1 MREQACITRPRWHF
15 APQKGWINDP
25 NGLVW
30 FHGKYH
36 LYFQCNPHSNQW
48 DKMHWGHAVS
58 QDLIHW
64 EECQPVLFPEEIYE
78 NDQRG
83 GCFSGSVIEHEGRLY
98 AFYTAVVRDAESGL
112 IRSQQCL
119 AWSDD
124 GYQFKK
130 YQKNP
135 IIPES
140 PSGSSDFRDPKV
152 IFHKDR
158 WQMLVGG
165 TSGSASDMTSHGR
178 IYLYHSKDL
187 THWEYDGI
195 LYEGEDGEGTMFEC
209 PDLFELDGKWI
220 ITASPMNRTDFLP
233 TVYMVG
239 ALSFKNCLFC
249 KEGSGTLDFGPHY
262 YASQTYHDRYGHLLS
277 IAWLGGWEWMPW
289 IEDHGPSETE
299 GYRGLMSCP
308 RLLSIRK
315 DGRLEMKPIRPIEM
329 TGDLCVRKIP
339 MNGSLEIASA
349 NTGKQS
355 LYLHGQISRKKSVR
369 SISFTFR
376 DDGGHM
382 ISLTLDFLFGNIIR
396 DYHRADPWSRSG
408 VKIYQA
414 EIEGKEEIP
423 FDIIYDGNA
432 LEICLFEGD
441 YHVTSMLYPT
451 KSNLRISL
459 ESKGGGCSLSWE
471 EAREPGREVQK
482 SG

>member
-98 AFYTAVVRDAESGL
+98 AFYTAVARDAESGL

-178 IYLYHSKDL
+178 IYLYHSKNL

-239 ALSFKNCLFC
+239 ALSF
-249 KEGSGTLDFGPHY
+249 
-262 YASQTYHDRYGHLLS
+262 
-277 IAWLGGWEWMPW
+277 
-289 IEDHGPSETE
+289 
-299 GYRGLMSCP
+299 
-308 RLLSIRK
+308 
-315 DGRLEMKPIRPIEM
+315 
-329 TGDLCVRKIP
+329 
-339 MNGSLEIASA
+339 
-349 NTGKQS
+349 
-355 LYLHGQISRKKSVR
+355 
-369 SISFTFR
+369 
-376 DDGGHM
+376 
-382 ISLTLDFLFGNIIR
+382 
-396 DYHRADPWSRSG
+396 
-408 VKIYQA
+408 
-414 EIEGKEEIP
+414 
-423 FDIIYDGNA
+423 
-432 LEICLFEGD
+432 
-441 YHVTSMLYPT
+441 
-451 KSNLRISL
+451 
-459 ESKGGGCSLSWE
+459 
-471 EAREPGREVQK
+471 
-482 SG
+482 